1 METGAKIFLSEQRGC
16 NELDWF
22 RSYNTFNFGNYFS
35 PDKMPFGDLYLLN
48 DDTLAG
54 GKALGMQ
61 VEEPSVVL
69 LIPVVGAVQYKD
81 DYGNNAF
88 VEAGTAVVARIGGG
102 KKLEL
107 ANPYD
112 NELVNF
118 IQIWFRVADTAA
130 FGDMQTFL
138 FNLDA
143 HPNTMLPLF
152 SVMASCAARP
162 FIGKFDGRVEA
173 EMCLYEGMN
182 GFFAFVIE
190 GAFEVEG
197 RLLHARDG
205 LALRNLQKIEWEA
218 LSNRAILLVLQ
229 VPYVHVG

>member
-22 RSYNTFNFGNYFS
+22 RSCNTFNFGNYFS
-35 PDKMPFGDLYLLN
+35 PDKMPFGELYLLN

-54 GKALGMQ
+54 RKALGMQ
-61 VEEPSVVL
+61 VEESSVIL
-69 LIPVVGAVQYKD
+69 LIPVVGAVLYKD
-81 DYGNNAF
+81 DYGNDAF

-102 KKLEL
+102 KQLEL
-107 ANPYD
+107 ANPYE

-118 IQIWFRVADTAA
+118 VQIWFRVSDIGS

-152 SVMASCAARP
+152 SVTAPCAAKP
-162 FIGKFDGRVEA
+162 FIGKFDGRAEA
-173 EMCLYEGMN
+173 DICLYEGMN

-190 GAFEVEG
+190 GAFELEG

-205 LALRNLQKIEWEA
+205 LALWNLEKIEWEA
-218 LSNRAILLVLQ
+218 LSGGAILLVLQ
-229 VPYVHVG
+229 VPWINHN

>member
-1 METGAKIFLSEQRGC
+1 METETKIFLSEQRGC

-22 RSYNTFNFGNYFS
+22 RSYNTFNFGHYFS
-35 PDKMPFGDLYLLN
+35 PDKMPFGELYLLN

-54 GKALGMQ
+54 GKVLGMQ

-112 NELVNF
+112 TELVNF
-118 IQIWFRVADTAA
+118 IQIWFRVSDIGS

-152 SVMASCAARP
+152 SVTAPCAARP
-162 FIGKFDGRVEA
+162 FIGKFDGRAEA
-173 EMCLYEGMN
+173 EMCLYKGMN
-182 GFFAFVIE
+182 DFFAFVIE
-190 GAFEVEG
+190 GAFEVES

-229 VPYVHVG
+229 VPGVNPG